1 MKELIMFKTDKD
13 DYQKFIINFGIVP
26 TLILLEKFEDLEL
39 YEECGKILAAINSIN
54 KKVTIYKHT
63 KLTDEVIDEVVDDY
77 RKMGM
82 EDMDRE
88 KLKERSERYASSF
101 ISNNSF
107 LIFKS
112 K

>member
-26 TLILLEKFEDLEL
+26 TLILLEKFEKLEL
-39 YEECGKILAAINSIN
+39 YEECGKILGAIKSIN
-54 KKVTIYKHT
+54 KKGLIYKET
-63 KLTDEVIDEVVDDY
+63 KLTDQLINEVVDDY
-77 RKMGM
+77 RKMGID
-82 EDMDRE
+82 DMDKE
-88 KLKERSERYASSF
+88 KLMERSERYASSF

-112 K
+112 R

>member
-1 MKELIMFKTDKD
+1 
-13 DYQKFIINFGIVP
+13 
-26 TLILLEKFEDLEL
+26 
-39 YEECGKILAAINSIN
+39 
-54 KKVTIYKHT
+54 
-63 KLTDEVIDEVVDDY
+63 VVDDY

-82 EDMDRE
+82 KDMDRE